1 MINNEIREVIGLHQI
16 NENDQKLTV
25 ENAEVIIRNH
35 VLIKLIL
42 NQADCY
48 KEIDYNI
55 ELTDTNELV
64 GRKNAKPKAL
74 TLKAILKAKTKEL
87 RLKINK
93 ISHRIELKLGVQ
105 HFENIYF
112 EKGMVFT
119 RENVQT
125 KITENYG
132 SDWLGTLDKAK
143 LKVKTRQTIQQGS
156 IFSYPIGNEYGFGLV
171 TGCFQTFRKQ
181 KIMPQDSSHYLNLMM
196 GVSLVIRSFNYTS
209 KQNTVDL
216 PLLKKSQL
224 LNPEFI
230 MDDLVLRGDFPII
243 GRVVLEEADIL
254 FPMNFSFN
262 GVSTTYAGYQ
272 AIGEPDRDI
281 IKKYE
286 EEITIRFDWGFGS
299 KTMTAKEFL
308 KRRSGKESFLSYSGL
323 GMTPIAGY
331 SKKLISPKTIFTPEE
346 LKQIYEVLDIDGEI
360 SFDDFNE
367 KHNGILAQ
375 NMLSIDGK

>member
-1 MINNEIREVIGLHQI
+1 MINNEIPEVIGLHQI

-48 KEIDYNI
+48 KEIDYNL

-74 TLKAILKAKTKEL
+74 TTKTILKAKTKEL

-112 EKGMVFT
+112 EKRMLLT
-119 RENVQT
+119 KENVQE
-125 KITENYG
+125 KIAANYG
-132 SDWLGTLDKAK
+132 SDWLSILDKAK

-171 TGCFQTFRKQ
+171 IGCFQAFRKQ
-181 KIMPQDSSHYLNLMM
+181 KIMPQDSSHYLRLMM
-196 GVSLVIRSFNYTS
+196 GVPLVIRSFNYTS

-216 PLLKKSQL
+216 LLLKKQEL

-243 GRVVLEEADIL
+243 GRVDLEEADIS

-272 AIGEPDRDI
+272 TIGEPDRDI

-286 EEITIRFDWGFGS
+286 EEITVRFDWGFGS
-299 KTMTAKEFL
+299 KTMPAKEFL
-308 KRRSGKESFLSYSGL
+308 KRSSGKESFLPYSGL

-331 SKKLISPKTIFTPEE
+331 SKKLVSPKSIFSEEE
-346 LKQIYEVLDIDGEI
+346 LKQIYTVLDINGEM

-367 KHNGILAQ
+367 NYNGLTAQ
-375 NMLSIDGK
+375 NILSI

>member
-55 ELTDTNELV
+55 ELTDTNEVV
-64 GRKNAKPKAL
+64 GRKNTKPKAL

-93 ISHRIELKLGVQ
+93 VSHRIELKLGVR

-112 EKGMVFT
+112 EKGMLFT
-119 RENVQT
+119 KENVQE
-125 KITENYG
+125 KIAANYG
-132 SDWLGTLDKAK
+132 SDWLSTVTKAK
-143 LKVKTRQTIQQGS
+143 LKVKTRQTIQKGCV
-156 IFSYPIGNEYGFGLV
+156 FSYPIGDEYGFALV
-171 TGCFQTFRKQ
+171 IGCFQAFRKQ
-181 KIMPQDSSHYLNLMM
+181 KIMPQDSSHYLRLMM
-196 GVSLVIRSFNYTS
+196 GVPLVIRSFNYTS
-209 KQNTVDL
+209 NQNTVDL
-216 PLLKKSQL
+216 PLLKKKEL

-262 GVSTTYAGYQ
+262 GLSTTYAGYQ
-272 AIGEPDRDI
+272 AIGEPDRNI
-281 IKKYE
+281 IKRYE
-286 EEITIRFDWGFGS
+286 EDITIRFDWGFGS
-299 KTMTAKEFL
+299 KTMPAKEFL
-308 KRRSGKESFLSYSGL
+308 KRTSGKELFMPYSGL

-331 SKKLISPKTIFTPEE
+331 SKKLVSPKSIFSEGK
-346 LKQIYEVLDIDGEI
+346 LKQIYAILDINEEMP
-360 SFDDFNE
+360 FDDFNE
-367 KHNGILAQ
+367 NYNGLTAQ
-375 NMLSIDGK
+375 NILSI

>member
-48 KEIDYNI
+48 KEIDYNL

-74 TLKAILKAKTKEL
+74 TTKTILKAKTKEL

-112 EKGMVFT
+112 EKRMLLT
-119 RENVQT
+119 KENVQE
-125 KITENYG
+125 KIAANYG
-132 SDWLGTLDKAK
+132 SDWLSILDKAK

-171 TGCFQTFRKQ
+171 IGCFQAFRNQ
-181 KIMPQDSSHYLNLMM
+181 KIMPQDSSHYLRLMM
-196 GVSLVIRSFNYTS
+196 GVPLVIRSFNYTS

-216 PLLKKSQL
+216 LLLKKQEL

-243 GRVVLEEADIL
+243 GRVDLEEADIS

-286 EEITIRFDWGFGS
+286 EEITVRFDWGFGS
-299 KTMTAKEFL
+299 KTMPAKEFL
-308 KRRSGKESFLSYSGL
+308 KRSSGKESFLPYSGL

-331 SKKLISPKTIFTPEE
+331 SKKLVSPKSIFSEEE
-346 LKQIYEVLDIDGEI
+346 LKQIYAVLDINGEM

-367 KHNGILAQ
+367 NYNGLTAQ
-375 NMLSIDGK
+375 NILSI

>member
-25 ENAEVIIRNH
+25 ENAEVIIINH

-48 KEIDYNI
+48 KEIDYNL

-74 TLKAILKAKTKEL
+74 TTKTILKAKTKEL

-112 EKGMVFT
+112 EEGMLFT
-119 RENVQT
+119 KENVQE
-125 KITENYG
+125 KIAANYG
-132 SDWLGTLDKAK
+132 SDWLSILDKAK

-171 TGCFQTFRKQ
+171 IGCFQAFRKQ
-181 KIMPQDSSHYLNLMM
+181 KIMPQDSSHYLRLMM
-196 GVSLVIRSFNYTS
+196 GVPLVIRSFNYTS

-216 PLLKKSQL
+216 SLLKKQEL

-230 MDDLVLRGDFPII
+230 MDDLVSRGDFPII
-243 GRVVLEEADIL
+243 GRVDLEEADIS

-286 EEITIRFDWGFGS
+286 EEITVRFDWGFGS
-299 KTMTAKEFL
+299 KTMPAKEFL
-308 KRRSGKESFLSYSGL
+308 KRSSGKESFLPYSGL

-331 SKKLISPKTIFTPEE
+331 SKKLVSPKSIFSEEE
-346 LKQIYEVLDIDGEI
+346 LKQIYAVLDINGEM

-367 KHNGILAQ
+367 NYNGLTAQ
-375 NMLSIDGK
+375 NILSI

>member
-48 KEIDYNI
+48 KEIDYNL

-74 TLKAILKAKTKEL
+74 TTKTILKAKTKEL

-112 EKGMVFT
+112 EKRMLLT
-119 RENVQT
+119 KENVQE
-125 KITENYG
+125 KIAANYG
-132 SDWLGTLDKAK
+132 SDWLSILDKAK

-171 TGCFQTFRKQ
+171 IGCFQAFRKQ
-181 KIMPQDSSHYLNLMM
+181 KIMPQDSSHYLRLMM
-196 GVSLVIRSFNYTS
+196 GVPLVIRSFNYTS

-216 PLLKKSQL
+216 LLLKKQEL

-243 GRVVLEEADIL
+243 GRVDLEEADIS

-262 GVSTTYAGYQ
+262 GLSTTYAGYQ

-286 EEITIRFDWGFGS
+286 EEITVRFDWGFGS
-299 KTMTAKEFL
+299 KTMPAKEFL
-308 KRRSGKESFLSYSGL
+308 KRSSGKESFLPYSGL

-331 SKKLISPKTIFTPEE
+331 SKKLVSPKSIFSEEE
-346 LKQIYEVLDIDGEI
+346 LKQIYAVLDINGEM

-367 KHNGILAQ
+367 NYNGLTAQ
-375 NMLSIDGK
+375 NILSI

>member
-48 KEIDYNI
+48 KEIDYNL

-74 TLKAILKAKTKEL
+74 TTKTILKAKTKEL

-112 EKGMVFT
+112 EKRMLLT
-119 RENVQT
+119 KENVQE
-125 KITENYG
+125 KIAANYG
-132 SDWLGTLDKAK
+132 SDWLSILDKAK

-171 TGCFQTFRKQ
+171 IGCFQAFRKQ
-181 KIMPQDSSHYLNLMM
+181 KIMPQDSSHYLRLMM
-196 GVSLVIRSFNYTS
+196 GVPLVIRSFNYTS

-216 PLLKKSQL
+216 LLLKKQEL

-243 GRVVLEEADIL
+243 GRVDLEEADIS

-272 AIGEPDRDI
+272 TIGEPDRDI

-286 EEITIRFDWGFGS
+286 EEITVRFDWGFGS
-299 KTMTAKEFL
+299 KTMPAKEFL
-308 KRRSGKESFLSYSGL
+308 KRSSGKESFLPYSGL

-331 SKKLISPKTIFTPEE
+331 SKKLVSPKSIFSEEE
-346 LKQIYEVLDIDGEI
+346 LKQIYAVLDINGEM

-367 KHNGILAQ
+367 NYNGLTAQ
-375 NMLSIDGK
+375 NILSI

>member
-48 KEIDYNI
+48 KEIDYNL

-74 TLKAILKAKTKEL
+74 TTKTILKAKTKEL

-112 EKGMVFT
+112 EKRMLLT
-119 RENVQT
+119 KENVQE
-125 KITENYG
+125 KIAANYG
-132 SDWLGTLDKAK
+132 SDWLSILDKAK

-171 TGCFQTFRKQ
+171 IGCFQAFRKQ
-181 KIMPQDSSHYLNLMM
+181 KIMPQDSSHYLRLMM
-196 GVSLVIRSFNYTS
+196 GVPLVIRSFNYTS

-216 PLLKKSQL
+216 SLLKKQEL

-243 GRVVLEEADIL
+243 GRVDLEEADIS

-272 AIGEPDRDI
+272 TIGEPDRDI

-286 EEITIRFDWGFGS
+286 EEITVRFDWGFGS
-299 KTMTAKEFL
+299 KTMPAKEFL
-308 KRRSGKESFLSYSGL
+308 KRSSGKESFLPYSGL

-331 SKKLISPKTIFTPEE
+331 SKKLVSPKSIFSEEE
-346 LKQIYEVLDIDGEI
+346 LKQIYTVLDINGEM

-367 KHNGILAQ
+367 NYNGLTAQ
-375 NMLSIDGK
+375 NILSI

>member
-48 KEIDYNI
+48 KEIDYNL

-74 TLKAILKAKTKEL
+74 TTKTILKAKTKEL

-112 EKGMVFT
+112 EKRMLLT
-119 RENVQT
+119 KENVQE
-125 KITENYG
+125 KIAANYG
-132 SDWLGTLDKAK
+132 SDWLSILDKAK

-171 TGCFQTFRKQ
+171 IGCFQAFRKQ
-181 KIMPQDSSHYLNLMM
+181 KIMPQDSSHYLRLMM
-196 GVSLVIRSFNYTS
+196 GVPLVIRSFNYTS

-216 PLLKKSQL
+216 LLLKKQEL

-243 GRVVLEEADIL
+243 GRVDLEEADIS

-286 EEITIRFDWGFGS
+286 EEITVRFDWGFGS
-299 KTMTAKEFL
+299 KTMPAKEFL
-308 KRRSGKESFLSYSGL
+308 KRSSGKESFLPYSGL

-331 SKKLISPKTIFTPEE
+331 SKKLVSPKSIFSEE
-346 LKQIYEVLDIDGEI
+346 EIKQIYAVLDINGEM

-367 KHNGILAQ
+367 NYNGLTAQ
-375 NMLSIDGK
+375 NILSI

>member
-1 MINNEIREVIGLHQI
+1 IREVIGLHQI

-48 KEIDYNI
+48 KEIDYNL

-74 TLKAILKAKTKEL
+74 TTKTILKAKTKEL

-112 EKGMVFT
+112 EKRMLLT
-119 RENVQT
+119 KENVQE
-125 KITENYG
+125 KIAANYG
-132 SDWLGTLDKAK
+132 SDWLSILDKAK

-171 TGCFQTFRKQ
+171 IGCFQAFRKQ
-181 KIMPQDSSHYLNLMM
+181 KIMPQDSSHYLRLMM
-196 GVSLVIRSFNYTS
+196 GVPLVIRSFNYTS

-216 PLLKKSQL
+216 LLLKKQEL

-243 GRVVLEEADIL
+243 GRVDLEEADIS

-286 EEITIRFDWGFGS
+286 EEITVRFDWGFGS
-299 KTMTAKEFL
+299 KTMPAKEFL
-308 KRRSGKESFLSYSGL
+308 KRSSGKESFLPYSGL

-331 SKKLISPKTIFTPEE
+331 SKKLVSPKSIFSEEE
-346 LKQIYEVLDIDGEI
+346 LKQIYAVLDINGEM

-367 KHNGILAQ
+367 NYNGLTAQ
-375 NMLSIDGK
+375 NILSI

>member
-48 KEIDYNI
+48 KEIDYNL

-74 TLKAILKAKTKEL
+74 TTKTILKAKTKEL

-112 EKGMVFT
+112 EEGMLFT
-119 RENVQT
+119 KENVQE
-125 KITENYG
+125 KIAANYG
-132 SDWLGTLDKAK
+132 SDWLSILDKAK

-171 TGCFQTFRKQ
+171 IGCFQAFRKQ
-181 KIMPQDSSHYLNLMM
+181 KIMPQDSSHYLRLMM
-196 GVSLVIRSFNYTS
+196 GVPLVIRSFNYTS

-216 PLLKKSQL
+216 SLLKKQEL

-230 MDDLVLRGDFPII
+230 MDDLVSRGDFPII
-243 GRVVLEEADIL
+243 GRVDLEEADIS

-262 GVSTTYAGYQ
+262 GVSTTYADYQ

-286 EEITIRFDWGFGS
+286 EEITVRFDWGFGS
-299 KTMTAKEFL
+299 KTMPAKEFL
-308 KRRSGKESFLSYSGL
+308 KRSSGKESFLPYSGL

-331 SKKLISPKTIFTPEE
+331 SKKLVSPKSIFSEEE
-346 LKQIYEVLDIDGEI
+346 LKQIYAVLDINGEM

-367 KHNGILAQ
+367 NYNGLTAQ
-375 NMLSIDGK
+375 NILSI

>member
-42 NQADCY
+42 NQANCY
-48 KEIDYNI
+48 KEIDYNL

-74 TLKAILKAKTKEL
+74 TTKTILKAKTKEL

-112 EKGMVFT
+112 EKGMLLT
-119 RENVQT
+119 KENVQE
-125 KITENYG
+125 KIAANYG
-132 SDWLGTLDKAK
+132 SDWLSILDKAK

-171 TGCFQTFRKQ
+171 IGCFQAFRKQ
-181 KIMPQDSSHYLNLMM
+181 KIMPQDSSHYLRLMM
-196 GVSLVIRSFNYTS
+196 GVPLVIRSFNYTS

-216 PLLKKSQL
+216 SLLKKQEL

-243 GRVVLEEADIL
+243 GRVDLEEADIS

-281 IKKYE
+281 IKRYE
-286 EEITIRFDWGFGS
+286 EDITIRFDWGFGS
-299 KTMTAKEFL
+299 KTMPAKEFL
-308 KRRSGKESFLSYSGL
+308 KRTSGKELFLPYSGL

-331 SKKLISPKTIFTPEE
+331 SKKLVSPKSIFSEGE
-346 LKQIYEVLDIDGEI
+346 LKQIYAVLDINGEM

-367 KHNGILAQ
+367 NYNGLTAQ
-375 NMLSIDGK
+375 NILSI

>member
-48 KEIDYNI
+48 KEIDYNL

-74 TLKAILKAKTKEL
+74 TTKTILKAKTKEL

-112 EKGMVFT
+112 EEGMLFT
-119 RENVQT
+119 KENIQE
-125 KITENYG
+125 KIAANYG
-132 SDWLGTLDKAK
+132 SDWLSILDKAK

-171 TGCFQTFRKQ
+171 IGCFQAFRKQ
-181 KIMPQDSSHYLNLMM
+181 KIMPQDSSHYLRLMM
-196 GVSLVIRSFNYTS
+196 GVPLVIRSFNYTS

-216 PLLKKSQL
+216 SLLKKQEL

-243 GRVVLEEADIL
+243 GRVDLEEADIS

-286 EEITIRFDWGFGS
+286 EEITVRFDWGFGS
-299 KTMTAKEFL
+299 KTMPAKEFL
-308 KRRSGKESFLSYSGL
+308 KRSSGKESFLPYSGL

-331 SKKLISPKTIFTPEE
+331 SKKLVFPKSIFSEEE
-346 LKQIYEVLDIDGEI
+346 LKQIYAVLDINGEM

-367 KHNGILAQ
+367 NYNGLTAQ
-375 NMLSIDGK
+375 NILSI

>member
-48 KEIDYNI
+48 KEIDYNL

-74 TLKAILKAKTKEL
+74 TTKTILKAKTKEL

-112 EKGMVFT
+112 EEGMLFT
-119 RENVQT
+119 KENVQE
-125 KITENYG
+125 KIAANYG
-132 SDWLGTLDKAK
+132 SDWLSILDKAK

-171 TGCFQTFRKQ
+171 IGCFQAFRKQ
-181 KIMPQDSSHYLNLMM
+181 KIMPQDSWHYLRLMM
-196 GVSLVIRSFNYTS
+196 GVPLVIRSFNYTS

-216 PLLKKSQL
+216 SLLKKQEL

-243 GRVVLEEADIL
+243 GRVDLEEADIS

-286 EEITIRFDWGFGS
+286 EEITVRFDWGFGS
-299 KTMTAKEFL
+299 KTMPAKEFL
-308 KRRSGKESFLSYSGL
+308 KRSSGKESFLPYSGL

-331 SKKLISPKTIFTPEE
+331 SKKLVSPKSIFSEEE
-346 LKQIYEVLDIDGEI
+346 LKQIYAVLDINGEM

-367 KHNGILAQ
+367 NYNGLTAQ
-375 NMLSIDGK
+375 NILSI

>member
-48 KEIDYNI
+48 KEIDYNL

-74 TLKAILKAKTKEL
+74 TTKTILKAKTKEL

-112 EKGMVFT
+112 EEGMLFT
-119 RENVQT
+119 KENVQE
-125 KITENYG
+125 KIAANYG
-132 SDWLGTLDKAK
+132 SDWLSILDKAK
-143 LKVKTRQTIQQGS
+143 LKVKTRQIIQQGS

-171 TGCFQTFRKQ
+171 IGCFQAFRKQ
-181 KIMPQDSSHYLNLMM
+181 KIMPQDSSHYFRLMM
-196 GVSLVIRSFNYTS
+196 GVPLVIRSFNYTS

-216 PLLKKSQL
+216 SLLKKQEL

-243 GRVVLEEADIL
+243 GRVDLEEADIS

-286 EEITIRFDWGFGS
+286 EEITVRFDWGFGS
-299 KTMTAKEFL
+299 KTMPAKEFL
-308 KRRSGKESFLSYSGL
+308 KRSSGKESFLPYSGL

-331 SKKLISPKTIFTPEE
+331 SKKLVSPKTIFTPEE
-346 LKQIYEVLDIDGEI
+346 LKQIYEILEINGEK

-367 KHNGILAQ
+367 NYNGLTAQ
-375 NMLSIDGK
+375 NILSI

>member
-48 KEIDYNI
+48 KEIDYNL

-74 TLKAILKAKTKEL
+74 TTKTILKAKTKEL

-112 EKGMVFT
+112 EKRMLLT
-119 RENVQT
+119 KENVQE
-125 KITENYG
+125 KIAANYG
-132 SDWLGTLDKAK
+132 SDWLSILDKAK

-171 TGCFQTFRKQ
+171 IGCFQAFRKQ
-181 KIMPQDSSHYLNLMM
+181 KIMPQDSSHYLRLMM
-196 GVSLVIRSFNYTS
+196 GVPLVIRSFNYTS
-209 KQNTVDL
+209 KQNTIDL
-216 PLLKKSQL
+216 LLLKKQEL

-243 GRVVLEEADIL
+243 GRVDLEEADIS

-286 EEITIRFDWGFGS
+286 EEITVRFDWGFGS
-299 KTMTAKEFL
+299 KTMPAKEFL
-308 KRRSGKESFLSYSGL
+308 KRSSGKESFLPYSGL

-331 SKKLISPKTIFTPEE
+331 SKKLVSPKSIFSEEE
-346 LKQIYEVLDIDGEI
+346 LKQIYAVLDINGEM

-367 KHNGILAQ
+367 NYNGLTAQ
-375 NMLSIDGK
+375 NILSI

>member
-48 KEIDYNI
+48 KEIDYNL

-74 TLKAILKAKTKEL
+74 TTKTILKAKTKEL

-112 EKGMVFT
+112 EKRMLLT
-119 RENVQT
+119 KENVQE
-125 KITENYG
+125 KIAANYG
-132 SDWLGTLDKAK
+132 SDWLSILDKAK

-171 TGCFQTFRKQ
+171 IGCFQAFRKQ
-181 KIMPQDSSHYLNLMM
+181 KIMPQDSSHYLRLMM
-196 GVSLVIRSFNYTS
+196 GVPLVIRSFNYTS

-216 PLLKKSQL
+216 LLLKKQEL

-243 GRVVLEEADIL
+243 GRVDLEEADIS

-286 EEITIRFDWGFGS
+286 EEITVRFDWGFGS
-299 KTMTAKEFL
+299 KTMPAKEFL
-308 KRRSGKESFLSYSGL
+308 KRSSGKESFLPYSGL

-331 SKKLISPKTIFTPEE
+331 SKKLVSPKSIFSEEE
-346 LKQIYEVLDIDGEI
+346 LKQIYAVLDINGEM

-367 KHNGILAQ
+367 YYNGLTAQ
-375 NMLSIDGK
+375 NILSI

>member
-16 NENDQKLTV
+16 SENDQKLTV

-48 KEIDYNI
+48 KEIDYNL

-74 TLKAILKAKTKEL
+74 TTKTILKAKTKEL

-112 EKGMVFT
+112 EKGMLFT
-119 RENVQT
+119 KENVQE
-125 KITENYG
+125 KIAANYG
-132 SDWLGTLDKAK
+132 SDWLSILDKAK

-171 TGCFQTFRKQ
+171 IGCFQAFRKQ
-181 KIMPQDSSHYLNLMM
+181 KIMPQDSSHYLRLMM
-196 GVSLVIRSFNYTS
+196 GVPLVIRSFNYTS

-216 PLLKKSQL
+216 SLLKKQEL

-243 GRVVLEEADIL
+243 GRVDLEEADIS

-286 EEITIRFDWGFGS
+286 EEITVRFDWGFGS
-299 KTMTAKEFL
+299 KTMPAKEFL
-308 KRRSGKESFLSYSGL
+308 KRSSGKKSFLPYSGL

-331 SKKLISPKTIFTPEE
+331 SKKLVSPKTIFTPEE
-346 LKQIYEVLDIDGEI
+346 LKQIYEILEINGEK

-367 KHNGILAQ
+367 NYNGLTAKNI
-375 NMLSIDGK
+375 LSI

>member
-48 KEIDYNI
+48 KEIDYNL

-74 TLKAILKAKTKEL
+74 TTKTILKAKTKEL

-112 EKGMVFT
+112 EKGMLFT
-119 RENVQT
+119 KENVQE
-125 KITENYG
+125 KIAANYG
-132 SDWLGTLDKAK
+132 SDWLSILDKAK

-171 TGCFQTFRKQ
+171 IGCFQAFRKQ
-181 KIMPQDSSHYLNLMM
+181 KIMPQDSSHYLRLMM
-196 GVSLVIRSFNYTS
+196 GVPLVIRSFNYTS

-216 PLLKKSQL
+216 SLLKKQEL

-243 GRVVLEEADIL
+243 GRVDLEEADIS

-286 EEITIRFDWGFGS
+286 EEITVRFDWGFGS
-299 KTMTAKEFL
+299 KTMPAKEFL
-308 KRRSGKESFLSYSGL
+308 KRSSGKESFLPYSGL

-331 SKKLISPKTIFTPEE
+331 SKKLVSPKTIF
-346 LKQIYEVLDIDGEI
+346 
-360 SFDDFNE
+360 
-367 KHNGILAQ
+367 
-375 NMLSIDGK
+375 

>member
-48 KEIDYNI
+48 KEIDYNL

-74 TLKAILKAKTKEL
+74 TTKTILKAKTKEL

-112 EKGMVFT
+112 EKRMLLT
-119 RENVQT
+119 KENVQE
-125 KITENYG
+125 KIAANYG
-132 SDWLGTLDKAK
+132 SDWLSILDKAK

-171 TGCFQTFRKQ
+171 IGCFQAFRKQ
-181 KIMPQDSSHYLNLMM
+181 KIMPQDSSHYLRLMM
-196 GVSLVIRSFNYTS
+196 GVPLVIRSFNYTS

-216 PLLKKSQL
+216 LLLKKQEL

-243 GRVVLEEADIL
+243 GRVDLEEADIS

-286 EEITIRFDWGFGS
+286 EEITVRFDWGFGS
-299 KTMTAKEFL
+299 KTMPAKEFL
-308 KRRSGKESFLSYSGL
+308 KRSSGKESFLPYSGL

-331 SKKLISPKTIFTPEE
+331 SKKLVSPKSIFSEEE
-346 LKQIYEVLDIDGEI
+346 LKQIYAVLDINGEM

-367 KHNGILAQ
+367 NYNGLTAQ
-375 NMLSIDGK
+375 NILSI

>member
-42 NQADCY
+42 NQTDCY
-48 KEIDYNI
+48 KEIDYNL

-74 TLKAILKAKTKEL
+74 TTKTILKAKTKEL

-112 EKGMVFT
+112 EEGMLIT
-119 RENVQT
+119 KENVQE
-125 KITENYG
+125 KIAANYG
-132 SDWLGTLDKAK
+132 SDWLSILDKAK

-171 TGCFQTFRKQ
+171 IGCFQAFRKQ
-181 KIMPQDSSHYLNLMM
+181 KIMPQDSSHYLRLMM
-196 GVSLVIRSFNYTS
+196 GVPLVIRSFNYTS

-216 PLLKKSQL
+216 SLLKKQEL

-243 GRVVLEEADIL
+243 GRVDLEEADIS

-286 EEITIRFDWGFGS
+286 EEITVRFDWGFGS
-299 KTMTAKEFL
+299 KTMPAKEFL
-308 KRRSGKESFLSYSGL
+308 KRSSGKESFLPYSGL

-331 SKKLISPKTIFTPEE
+331 SKKLVSPKTIFTPEE
-346 LKQIYEVLDIDGEI
+346 LKQIYEILEINGEK

-367 KHNGILAQ
+367 NYNGLTAQ
-375 NMLSIDGK
+375 NILSI